1 MTEYKDQHGNALPD
15 DLAANNVDSE
25 TYTVTL
31 SYKQYLKKLAETRE
45 HEWMQME
52 ERCANRRS
60 FSERQ
65 LLAMSITCA
74 GLIIVCTALLIAAVC
89 IK

>member
-1 MTEYKDQHGNALPD
+1 MTELPD
-15 DLAANNVDSE
+15 NVAANNIDSE

-45 HEWMQME
+45 HEWALME
-52 ERCANRRS
+52 ERCANRKS

-65 LLAMSITCA
+65 LLAMSVVCA
-74 GLIIVCTALLIAAVC
+74 TLIVVSVALLIASAF

>member
-1 MTEYKDQHGNALPD
+1 MSELPD
-15 DLAANNVDSE
+15 HIAANNLDSD

-45 HEWMQME
+45 NEWLQME
-52 ERCANRRS
+52 ERCTNRKS

-65 LLAMSITCA
+65 LLAMSVVC
-74 GLIIVCTALLIAAVC
+74 GSLIIVCTALLIAAVC